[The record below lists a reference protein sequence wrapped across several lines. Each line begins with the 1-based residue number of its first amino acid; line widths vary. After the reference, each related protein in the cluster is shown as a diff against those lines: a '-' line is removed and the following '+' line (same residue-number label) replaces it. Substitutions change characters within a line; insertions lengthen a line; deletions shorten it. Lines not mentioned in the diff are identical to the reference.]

1 MDAGASN
8 ETVVTS
14 SVPPSDPSPARYP
27 GGPLRG
33 IVLKVISVC
42 AFVVMATLLKAT
54 ETIPAGELV
63 FFRCFFAILPVVGY
77 LALRRKLRSSLHT
90 RDPWGHV
97 VRALVGVSSM
107 GLGFFALTRM
117 PLPETTAIQY
127 ATPLLIVVFSAVL
140 LKERVHAFRWTAVLV
155 GLVGV
160 VIILWPRLTVF
171 SEGTMTDTA
180 TVGAIASFS
189 AAILA
194 AFAMMQVRKLV
205 QTERT
210 EAIVVYFFI
219 CASILSLLTI
229 PFGWV
234 MPTPHQAVLLI
245 CAGFAGGVG
254 QLLLTS
260 CYRYADMSV
269 IAPFEYVSLILT
281 IIIGFVVFADVPTVT
296 MLVGAL
302 IIVGSG
308 IVVILR
314 EHYLGLDRVK
324 AREANTP

>member
-1 MDAGASN
+1 
-8 ETVVTS
+8 VTA
-14 SVPPSDPSPARYP
+14 PAQPTAISPAQHQ

-33 IVLKVISVC
+33 ITLKVFSVC

-54 ETIPAGELV
+54 QTIPAGELV

-77 LALRRKLRSSLHT
+77 LVWKRRLRAALHT
-90 RDPWGHV
+90 TNPAGHIL
-97 VRALVGVSSM
+97 RALIGVASM
-107 GLGFFALTRM
+107 GLGFFALTRL

-127 ATPLLIVVFSAVL
+127 ATPLLIVVFSALL
-140 LKERVHAFRWTAVLV
+140 LKERVHIFRWSAVLV

-160 VIILWPRLTVF
+160 IIILWPRLTVF
-171 SEGTMTDTA
+171 SSGNMDDAA
-180 TVGAIASFS
+180 TTGAIASLG
-189 AAILA
+189 AAIMA
-194 AFAMMQVRKLV
+194 AFAMMQVRRLV

-210 EAIVVYFFI
+210 EAIVVYFFV
-219 CASILSLLTI
+219 CASVLSLLSL

-234 MPTPHQAVLLI
+234 MPTPEQAVLLI
-245 CAGFAGGVG
+245 GAGFAGGVG

-281 IIIGFVVFADVPTVT
+281 IVIGFVVFADVPTPA
-296 MLVGAL
+296 MLTGAV

-308 IVVILR
+308 IAVILR
-314 EHYLGLDRVK
+314 EHYLGLDRIK

>member
-1 MDAGASN
+1 
-8 ETVVTS
+8 VTS
-14 SVPPSDPSPARYP
+14 PKPAHPTSPAQYA

-33 IVLKVISVC
+33 IVLKVLSVC
-42 AFVVMATLLKAT
+42 CFVVMATLLKAT
-54 ETIPAGELV
+54 ETVPAGELV
-63 FFRCFFAILPVVGY
+63 FFRCFFAILPVVFY
-77 LALRRKLRSSLHT
+77 LAWRRQLTSALHT
-90 RDPWGHV
+90 RNPWGHV
-97 VRALVGVSSM
+97 LRAFIGVSAM
-107 GLGFFALTRM
+107 GLGFFALTRL
-117 PLPETTAIQY
+117 PLPETTAISY
-127 ATPLLIVVFSAVL
+127 ATPLLIVVFSALL
-140 LKERVHAFRWTAVLV
+140 LKERVHVFRWTAVLV

-171 SEGTMTDTA
+171 SGGDALGDAA
-180 TVGAIASFS
+180 TVGDIACFV
-189 AAILA
+189 AAIFS

-210 EAIVVYFFI
+210 EAIVIYFFI
-219 CASILSLLTI
+219 CATLLSLLTI

-234 MPTPHQAVLLI
+234 WPDPGQWLLLI
-245 CAGFAGGVG
+245 VAGFAGGIG

-281 IIIGFVVFADVPTVT
+281 IILGLVVFAEVPTLS
-296 MLVGAL
+296 MIFGAT
-302 IIVGSG
+302 IIVASG
-308 IVVILR
+308 IAVILR

>member
-1 MDAGASN
+1 MTAPAQP
-8 ETVVTS
+8 TAI
-14 SVPPSDPSPARYP
+14 SPAQHQ

-33 IVLKVISVC
+33 ITLKVFSVC

-54 ETIPAGELV
+54 QNIPAGELV

-77 LALRRKLRSSLHT
+77 LVWKRQLRAALHT
-90 RDPWGHV
+90 TNPAGHIL
-97 VRALVGVSSM
+97 RALIGVASM
-107 GLGFFALTRM
+107 GLGFFALTRL

-127 ATPLLIVVFSAVL
+127 ATPLLIVVFSALL
-140 LKERVHAFRWTAVLV
+140 LKERVHIFRWSAVLV

-171 SEGTMTDTA
+171 SSGNMDDAA
-180 TVGAIASFS
+180 TTGAIASLG
-189 AAILA
+189 AAIMA

-210 EAIVVYFFI
+210 EAIVVYFFV
-219 CASILSLLTI
+219 CASILSLLSL

-234 MPTPHQAVLLI
+234 MPTSEQAALLI
-245 CAGFAGGVG
+245 GAGFAGGVG

-260 CYRYADMSV
+260 CYRYVDMSV

-281 IIIGFVVFADVPTVT
+281 IIFGFVVFADVPTPA
-296 MLVGAL
+296 MLTGAV

-308 IVVILR
+308 IAVILR
-314 EHYLGLDRVK
+314 EHYLGLDRIK